1 VEVYRGRSARLIP
14 ELPGLGSHEHVS
26 QSLLGIRHKPTKR
39 IRMKNLE
46 FAKARCITVTLFEA
60 AYRDPKEI
68 MHD

>member
-1 VEVYRGRSARLIP
+1 
-14 ELPGLGSHEHVS
+14 
-26 QSLLGIRHKPTKR
+26 
-39 IRMKNLE
+39 MKNLE